1 MGKVLKHPLRAMGA
15 ALTLVGA
22 AIVFVVFFIP
32 IAVAGPKPPGPHGA
46 GGSAPGKNSIQAYV
60 NDHGNVLH
68 EVGADETFTILGKN
82 LNNVHDASWGVQCW
96 NGKFWTEVSNWAYDP
111 DLSSRM
117 LVDVDFNNDCSGMLT
132 QIRIN
137 SDVTSKG
144 DHYAYGPMIYVKS
157 A

>member
-15 ALTLVGA
+15 ALTIMGA
-22 AIVFVVFFIP
+22 GIVFVVFFIP

-68 EVGADETFTILGKN
+68 EVGANEEFTILGKN
-82 LNNVHDASWGVQCW
+82 LFHTHDASWGVQCW
-96 NGKFWTEVSNWAYDP
+96 NGHFWTEVSNWDYGSD
-111 DLSSRM
+111 SRTII
-117 LVDVDFNNDCSGMLT
+117 DVDMNNDCSGMLT

-137 SDVTSKG
+137 SDTT
-144 DHYAYGPMIYVKS
+144 
-157 A
+157 